1 MQEVDARVKGG
12 GEGVG
17 VGVHHERGAE
27 GIAADLEAAY
37 SLVGIYTTLAHMFY
51 TSHLATCSMLKA
63 ICLSFAFCLLPT
75 LDCLCGIC
83 HRDLGCVAGQ
93 PYLFREENQQHLEQ
107 KLWA

>member
-1 MQEVDARVKGG
+1 MKVQEVDARVKGG
-12 GEGVG
+12 GEGGG

-27 GIAADLEAAY
+27 GIAADLEAAS

-51 TSHLATCSMLKA
+51 TSHLATCS

-83 HRDLGCVAGQ
+83 HHDLGCVAGQ
-93 PYLFREENQQHLEQ
+93 PYLFCKQNQQYFKQ

>member
-1 MQEVDARVKGG
+1 MKVQEVDARVKGG

-27 GIAADLEAAY
+27 GIAADLEAAS

-51 TSHLATCSMLKA
+51 TSHLATCS

-93 PYLFREENQQHLEQ
+93 PYLFRKENQQHLEQ